1 MQTTPKVKLITHTP
15 DPDKLVAAAAR
26 LCYARSDVDTLM
38 DNLTPEKTEEFIER
52 LADLGHESPIEHA
65 SYTFAVEGVSR
76 ALLAQLTRHRI
87 ASYSVQS
94 QRYVDKSDFDYIMP
108 PAIAEIPEA
117 AAEFETIMSELG
129 EGYTRLRE
137 KLKAGHRARLIAEGE
152 NERDADFKAGKLANE
167 DARFVLPN
175 ACDTR
180 IIFTMNARSLHNFF
194 KQRCCNRAQWEIRA
208 LADEMLRL
216 CREVS
221 PALFRYAG
229 ASCAVTGKCSEG
241 AMCCGEPRTVTQCD

>member
-1 MQTTPKVKLITHTP
+1 MKTKLKVKLLSHTP
-15 DPDKLVAAAAR
+15 DADKLVAAAAK
-26 LCYARSDVDTLM
+26 LCYSAADVDTLL
-38 DNLTPEKTEEFIER
+38 DNLTAEKVEEFLNR

-94 QRYVDKSDFDYIMP
+94 QRYVDKGDFDYVIP
-108 PAIAEIPEA
+108 PSIAANPETAEMFERCMDMLDTYYSYFTVAGIP
-117 AAEFETIMSELG
+117 S
-129 EGYTRLRE
+129 
-137 KLKAGHRARLIAEGE
+137 
-152 NERDADFKAGKLANE
+152 E

-194 KQRCCNRAQWEIRA
+194 RLRCCNRAQWEIRA
-208 LADEMLRL
+208 MADEMLRL

-221 PALFRYAG
+221 PALFRHAG
-229 ASCAVTGKCSEG
+229 PSCAVTGKCSEG
-241 AMCCGEPRTVTQCD
+241 AMCCGEPREALK

>member
-1 MQTTPKVKLITHTP
+1 MQTKLKVKLLAYTP
-15 DPDKLVAAAAR
+15 DADKLVAAAAK
-26 LCYARSDVDTLM
+26 LCYSAADVDTLLGS
-38 DNLTPEKTEEFIER
+38 LTAEKVGSFIDL

-65 SYTFAVEGVSR
+65 PYTFAVEGVSR

-94 QRYVDKSDFDYIMP
+94 QRYVNKAEFDYIIP
-108 PAIAEIPEA
+108 PSIEDDAE
-117 AAEFETIMSELG
+117 
-129 EGYTRLRE
+129 LRE
-137 KLKAGHRARLIAEGE
+137 KYIDCMEMLDTYYTYFRS
-152 NERDADFKAGKLANE
+152 ANIPAE

-194 KQRCCNRAQWEIRA
+194 RLRCCNRAQWEIRA
-208 LADEMLRL
+208 MADEMLRL

-221 PALFRYAG
+221 PVLFRRTG
-229 ASCAVTGKCSEG
+229 ASCEATGKCSEG
-241 AMCCGEPRTVTQCD
+241 AMCCGEPRKGGENNNENRN

>member
-1 MQTTPKVKLITHTP
+1 MQTQLKVKLLAHTP
-15 DPDKLVAAAAR
+15 DADKLVAAAAK

-38 DNLTPEKTEEFIER
+38 DNLTAEKVEALINR
-52 LADLGHESPIEHA
+52 LAEFGHESPIEHA

-94 QRYVDKSDFDYIMP
+94 QRYVDKSDFDYVIP
-108 PAIAEIPEA
+108 PSIAARKETRIAFEGLMESVNKYYAYLSSYGDIP
-117 AAEFETIMSELG
+117 
-129 EGYTRLRE
+129 
-137 KLKAGHRARLIAEGE
+137 
-152 NERDADFKAGKLANE
+152 NE

-194 KQRCCNRAQWEIRA
+194 HLRCCNRAQWEIRA
-208 LADEMLRL
+208 MADEMLRL

-221 PALFRYAG
+221 PALFKHAG
-229 ASCAVTGKCSEG
+229 PSCAVTGKCSEG
-241 AMCCGEPRTVTQCD
+241 AMCCGEPRTRQEEEKESI

>member
-1 MQTTPKVKLITHTP
+1 METKLKVKLLAYTP
-15 DPDKLVAAAAR
+15 EADKMVAAAAK
-26 LCYARSDVDTLM
+26 LCYAKSDVDTLL

-76 ALLAQLTRHRI
+76 ALLAQLTRHRL

-94 QRYVDKSDFDYIMP
+94 QRYVDKSDFDYILP
-108 PAIAEIPEA
+108 PEIAAIPEA
-117 AAEFETIMSELG
+117 AAKFEEIMAQLGKGYEELR
-129 EGYTRLRE
+129 TL
-137 KLKAGHRARLIAEGE
+137 LKDGHRERLIAKGM
-152 NERDADFKAGKLANE
+152 NEKDADFKAGKMANE

-194 KQRCCNRAQWEIRA
+194 RQRCCNRAQWEIRA
-208 LADEMLRL
+208 MADEMLRL
-216 CREVS
+216 VREVS
-221 PALFRYAG
+221 PVLFKNAG
-229 ASCAVTGKCSEG
+229 PSCSVTGKCSEG
-241 AMCCGEPRTVTQCD
+241 AYCCGEPRKM

>member
-1 MQTTPKVKLITHTP
+1 METNLKVKLIAYTP
-15 DPDKLVAAAAR
+15 DAEKVVAAAAK

-38 DNLTPEKTEEFIER
+38 DNLTPDKVEDFIER

-76 ALLAQLTRHRI
+76 ALLAQLTRHRL

-108 PAIAEIPEA
+108 PEIAAIPDA
-117 AAEFETIMSELG
+117 AAKFEEIMAQLGKGYEELRG
-129 EGYTRLRE
+129 LLRD
-137 KLKAGHRARLIAEGE
+137 GHKARLMADGE
-152 NERDADFKAGKLANE
+152 SEKEADFKAGKMANE

-194 KQRCCNRAQWEIRA
+194 RQRCCNRAQWEIRA
-208 LADEMLRL
+208 MADQMLKL
-216 CREVS
+216 VREVS
-221 PALFRYAG
+221 PTLFKNAG
-229 ASCAVTGKCSEG
+229 PSCVGGGMCSEG
-241 AMCCGEPRTVTQCD
+241 VYTCGKPRNDL